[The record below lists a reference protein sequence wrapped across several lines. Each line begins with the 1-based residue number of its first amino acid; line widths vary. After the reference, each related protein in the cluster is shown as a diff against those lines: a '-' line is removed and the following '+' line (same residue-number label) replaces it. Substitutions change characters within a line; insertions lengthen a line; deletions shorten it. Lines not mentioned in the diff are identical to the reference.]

1 MFPRKKVNEHTTHCS
16 SSLPQRRV
24 GDVHQPRAYTGQG
37 KHYLPQ
43 RRSTLAEDDGDGAL
57 AVVTSHHLFRQK
69 GAYHPSVCMGLNS

>member
-1 MFPRKKVNEHTTHCS
+1 MNTPLIALRLYHNGEWVMSIN
-16 SSLPQRRV
+16 LARI
-24 GDVHQPRAYTGQG
+24 QG
-37 KHYLPQ
+37 KHYPPQ

>member
-1 MFPRKKVNEHTTHCS
+1 MNTPLIALRLYHNGECVMS
-16 SSLPQRRV
+16 VILVRI
-24 GDVHQPRAYTGQG
+24 QG
-37 KHYLPQ
+37 KHYPPQ